1 VFKLLLSALLLFCSP
16 GEVPCQFVVL
26 SELLNGIELAGKR
39 HFIVG
44 GVYTGVAGATDK
56 NALIEQ
62 FPRVVLSEKAAPV
75 YFAWYQVVECQR
87 QFAGT
92 QTADARPVVSGICC
106 NVVLSIFSIHV
117 RYYD

>member
-1 VFKLLLSALLLFCSP
+1 MLRLSALLLFCRP
-16 GEVPCQFVVL
+16 GEVPRQFDVL

-62 FPRVVLSEKAAPV
+62 FPRVVFPEKAASV
-75 YFAWYQVVECQR
+75 YFTWYQMVECQR

-92 QTADARPVVSGICC
+92 QAAGARSVVSGIGG
-106 NVVLSIFSIHV
+106 NVV
-117 RYYD
+117 